1 MPYKILELSMP
12 SVLPPP
18 KRPFHLFARFGL
30 YELMSALAHGAD
42 ASDSKLALAGPAGGG
57 AGANI
62 GSSRTESF
70 QTSSSDPDALLDI
83 IPAPA
88 AFSAPAADNAVK
100 VGNGPDAGM
109 LANIHMRLLDF
120 LAWDRTRALTCSR
133 QGKQDV
139 YWKGLLPSLG
149 GGGGSGSGNGEF
161 GGGMSGEDD
170 EFGGMP
176 ETTLPGLRD
185 SRELIQASPH
195 GFPELMRLVESHRHG
210 VFKRVEPRRTA
221 AARGFAGLVSG
232 REEGGDSLGVRPMQ
246 ARALDPLGEVM
257 RILRYVM
264 RSEDA
269 RPFLEK
275 APDIDVD
282 QEESTSKEGMRD
294 GTSTGKGDIK
304 KELERSCLKQPLD
317 LGTILK
323 RAETGWYDLE
333 PGYQVSSRL
342 NN

>member
-1 MPYKILELSMP
+1 MFELFDSRCIEYPIGTALTRSILP
-12 SVLPPP
+12 SP
-18 KRPFHLFARFGL
+18 KLAFHRFARFSL
-30 YELMSALAHGAD
+30 YELMSALAQGID
-42 ASDSKLALAGPAGGG
+42 TSDSKLALAGPAGG
-57 AGANI
+57 ANI
-62 GSSRTESF
+62 VSSRAETR
-70 QTSSSDPDALLDI
+70 QTSSSDT

-88 AFSAPAADNAVK
+88 ADKAAKAGK
-100 VGNGPDAGM
+100 GPDAGM
-109 LANIHMRLLDF
+109 LANMHMRLLDF

-133 QGKQDV
+133 LGKQDV
-139 YWKGLLPSLG
+139 YWKSLLPSLG
-149 GGGGSGSGNGEF
+149 GGGGSGNGEF
-161 GGGMSGEDD
+161 GGGMSWEDD

-232 REEGGDSLGVRPMQ
+232 REEAGDGLGVRPMQ

-275 APDIDVD
+275 TPDSDVD
-282 QEESTSKEGMRD
+282 KEEGRSKDGMGD
-294 GTSTGKGDIK
+294 GRSAGEDDVKA
-304 KELERSCLKQPLD
+304 ELERSRPKQPLD
-317 LGTILK
+317 LGTIMN

-333 PGYQVSSRL
+333 PGYQVRY
-342 NN
+342 

>member
-1 MPYKILELSMP
+1 
-12 SVLPPP
+12 
-18 KRPFHLFARFGL
+18 
-30 YELMSALAHGAD
+30 MSALAYGSD
-42 ASDSKLALAGPAGGG
+42 ASDSKLALADPTGG
-57 AGANI
+57 ASIMSSGAET
-62 GSSRTESF
+62 R
-70 QTSSSDPDALLDI
+70 QTLSSDSISP
-83 IPAPA
+83 
-88 AFSAPAADNAVK
+88 PAADK
-100 VGNGPDAGM
+100 VAKAGKGPDAGM

-133 QGKQDV
+133 LGKQDV

-149 GGGGSGSGNGEF
+149 GGGAGSSGSGNGEF

-195 GFPELMRLVESHRHG
+195 GFPELMRLVESHRHA

-232 REEGGDSLGVRPMQ
+232 REDTGGSLRVRPMQ
-246 ARALDPLGEVM
+246 ARALDPLGEVV

-275 APDIDVD
+275 APDVDVD
-282 QEESTSKEGMRD
+282 KEEGKSKDCMRD
-294 GTSTGKGDIK
+294 GRSTGEGGTKT
-304 KELERSCLKQPLD
+304 ELERYHHKQPLD
-317 LGTILK
+317 LGTIMN

-333 PGYQVSSRL
+333 PGYQVSY
-342 NN
+342 